1 MNVERV
7 SAIVLR
13 EYYLVRGSPSRIVP
27 LFAWVAV
34 DIVLWGFITKYFNGI
49 TKNNINLSASI
60 LTAVLLWDFFMRIMQ
75 GVTMTFF
82 EDVWSRNFLNYFA
95 TALSVSEY
103 LSGLVISS
111 FMMGLIGLFA
121 MLILAIGFFGVSFF
135 SLGLMIIPYLI
146 ILILFG
152 FSLGILACAM
162 VLRLGPATE
171 WFVWPIPALIVPFAG
186 VYYPISVLPPWMQ
199 YVSRALPPSYV
210 FENLRLIL
218 IHKQTSG
225 TLLLIGLGLSLFY
238 IGFAAWIFNQTFKYA
253 LRTGLVARYIAES
266 VT

>member
-1 MNVERV
+1 MNIDRV

-13 EYYLVRGSPSRIVP
+13 QFYLVRGSASRIVP
-27 LFAWVAV
+27 LFAWVAI
-34 DIVLWGFITKYFNGI
+34 DIILWGFITKYL
-49 TKNNINLSASI
+49 TSVSKSNINLHASI

-95 TALSVSEY
+95 TVLTVTEY
-103 LSGLVISS
+103 LSGLVVSS
-111 FMMGLIGLFA
+111 FIMGLIGLVA
-121 MLILAIGFFGVSFF
+121 MLILAIGVFGVSIF
-135 SLGLMIIPYLI
+135 SLGLMIVPYLI

-152 FSLGILACAM
+152 FSLGIIACAM

-186 VYYPISVLPPWMQ
+186 VYYPISVLPSWMQ
-199 YVSRALPPSYV
+199 YVSRGLPPSYV

-218 IHKQTSG
+218 INQKPSSLMLFIG
-225 TLLLIGLGLSLFY
+225 TALALFY
-238 IGFAAWIFNQTFKYA
+238 ILLAGWIFNRTHRYA
-253 LRTGLVARYIAES
+253 LRTGLIARYIAES

>member
-1 MNVERV
+1 MNLERV

-13 EYYLVRGSPSRIVP
+13 QFFLVRGSSSRIVP

-34 DIVLWGFITKYFNGI
+34 DIVLWGFISKYLSTVARENF
-49 TKNNINLSASI
+49 NLSASL

-82 EDVWSRNFLNYFA
+82 EDVWARNFLNYFA
-95 TALSVSEY
+95 TPLSVAEY
-103 LSGLVISS
+103 LSGLVLSS
-111 FMMGLIGLFA
+111 FIMGLIGLAA
-121 MLILAIGFFGVSFF
+121 MLLLATFVFGISFF
-135 SLGLMIIPYLI
+135 SLGLLLIPYLI

-152 FSLGILACAM
+152 FSLGIIACAM
-162 VLRLGPATE
+162 VLRLGPASE

-186 VYYPISVLPPWMQ
+186 VYYPVSILPTWMQ

-218 IHKQTSG
+218 TGHKAPWAMLS
-225 TLLLIGLGLSLFY
+225 IGFGLSFFY
-238 IGFAAWIFNQTFKYA
+238 IFLAGWIFNRTFRYA
-253 LRTGLVARYIAES
+253 LRTGLIARYIAES